1 MIIENNS
8 YNEISSLVD
17 NILSECNEDVACI
30 RRRLFGVDEEV
41 RESVLTSDLLNAWQ
55 VFYFYFEE
63 DPGKDILEYLLFF
76 PASSLYKGISIGAYK
91 NCNIKF
97 RVIDSIPMI
106 QLSDDIC
113 ELERFSGPDAFRN
126 AIIYIDDEC

>member
-17 NILSECNEDVACI
+17 DILSECNEDVACI
-30 RRRLFGVDEEV
+30 RRRLSGVDEEV
-41 RESVLTSDLLNAWQ
+41 RESLLTSDLLNAWQ

-63 DPGKDILEYLLFF
+63 DPGEDMLEYLLFS
-76 PASSLYKGISIGAYK
+76 PASSLYKGVSIGTYK
-91 NCNIKF
+91 KCTIRF
-97 RVIDSIPMI
+97 MVIDSTPMI

-113 ELERFSGPDAFRN
+113 ELERFSGPDAFKN
-126 AIIYIDDEC
+126 AIIYIDDEF